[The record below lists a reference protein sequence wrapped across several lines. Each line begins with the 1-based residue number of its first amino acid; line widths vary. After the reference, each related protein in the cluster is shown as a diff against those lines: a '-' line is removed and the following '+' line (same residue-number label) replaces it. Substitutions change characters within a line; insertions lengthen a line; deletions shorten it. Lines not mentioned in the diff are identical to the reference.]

1 MMSLIILALLNFQQY
16 HGRHSF
22 YDKIALLNSTKKYS
36 GFLSDHSPEISQ
48 KKLKNDF
55 KIPKIWYF
63 STMVLKYLG
72 KIS

>member
-22 YDKIALLNSTKKYS
+22 YDKIALLNSTKKYL
-36 GFLSDHSPEISQ
+36 GFLSDHSREIFQ
-48 KKLKNDF
+48 KKVKIGF

-63 STMVLKYLG
+63 STMVLKYFR

>member
-22 YDKIALLNSTKKYS
+22 YDKIVLLNSTKKYS
-36 GFLSDHSPEISQ
+36 GFFSDHSPEISQ